1 MNFTIPDNDECLL
14 KLHRDDANDIEKHRN
29 APDIHFFVCV
39 VASGGFYCL
48 FKNHQPFLN
57 QQEILMQINA
67 TWCEIFN
74 TLVKFMSS
82 ETYDCLISL
91 YKAESNKEGVL
102 KGNFRILKIIQ
113 AAKNQEISF
122 FIKSRSMEKYE
133 VSDPKAT
140 YI

>member
-1 MNFTIPDNDECLL
+1 MNFTILDNDECLL

-57 QQEILMQINA
+57 QQEILMQINV

-74 TLVKFMSS
+74 TLVETMSS
-82 ETYDCLISL
+82 ETYDSLISL
-91 YKAESNKEGVL
+91 YKAVFLSQIRAVVL
-102 KGNFRILKIIQ
+102 KDNFRMVKETRHQ
-113 AAKNQEISF
+113 K
-122 FIKSRSMEKYE
+122 
-133 VSDPKAT
+133 P
-140 YI
+140 